1 MKGTKHD
8 FIDLW
13 WNFICS
19 KQDLKL
25 QTKAPFPN
33 AGPCA
38 LTLTQLVLFTLASLQ
53 DPFVTSVSWIYLE
66 NKRVMRAWKT
76 LMLPPSMN
84 SIPPSLKSPPRH
96 ILCIWLHVE
105 QLKQEK
111 TTSILDQKYFSRCHF
126 PVTNRAAEF
135 ASRGGRFG
143 TMLIINSHPLLM
155 VKNIDDFSK
164 GYWNILYPPKESLT
178 ECIKCPPS
186 WAHAMAEGNLWH
198 EPEFESEKDT
208 LIRKKEMKPV
218 KRENEDLRGRFPL
231 KYFMCFFP
239 NSSNSLLPE
248 WISWS
253 HLPLLGISGTFYLAV
268 PQKGMRL

>member
-8 FIDLW
+8 SFDLW

-33 AGPCA
+33 AGPRA
-38 LTLTQLVLFTLASLQ
+38 LTLTRLVLFTLASLQ
-53 DPFVTSVSWIYLE
+53 DPFVTSVPWIYLE

-76 LMLPPSMN
+76 LMLPPCMN

-135 ASRGGRFG
+135 ASRGG
-143 TMLIINSHPLLM
+143 S
-155 VKNIDDFSK
+155 V
-164 GYWNILYPPKESLT
+164 WNNAY
-178 ECIKCPPS
+178 
-186 WAHAMAEGNLWH
+186 H
-198 EPEFESEKDT
+198 
-208 LIRKKEMKPV
+208 
-218 KRENEDLRGRFPL
+218 
-231 KYFMCFFP
+231 
-239 NSSNSLLPE
+239 
-248 WISWS
+248 
-253 HLPLLGISGTFYLAV
+253 
-268 PQKGMRL
+268 

>member
-1 MKGTKHD
+1 MR
-8 FIDLW
+8 
-13 WNFICS
+13 
-19 KQDLKL
+19 
-25 QTKAPFPN
+25 
-33 AGPCA
+33 
-38 LTLTQLVLFTLASLQ
+38 LVLFTLASLQ

-135 ASRGGRFG
+135 ASRGGGIWTR
-143 TMLIINSHPLLM
+143 LIINSHPLLM
-155 VKNIDDFSK
+155 VKNIDVFSK

-186 WAHAMAEGNLWH
+186 WACALAEGNLWY
-198 EPEFESEKDT
+198 EQEFESGKDT
-208 LIRKKEMKPV
+208 LIRKKEMKSV
-218 KRENEDLRGRFPL
+218 KRKNEDLRGRFPL
-231 KYFMCFFP
+231 KYFCMLFS
-239 NSSNSLLPE
+239 NSSNSLL
-248 WISWS
+248 SWVNQLKS
-253 HLPLLGISGTFYLAV
+253 SASPWHFRDVLFSCSTEGNEIV
-268 PQKGMRL
+268 D